1 MQNTLKVI
9 IRIILL
15 PCALILHL
23 IPHIIGLTVNLY
35 RWVKYGGEFITY
47 KGDDRAAMA
56 KIYYELKK
64 QQDVLKVPSDNIE
77 YVEGWKEG
85 FKKAEE
91 IFKPKT
97 K

>member
-1 MQNTLKVI
+1 MQNILKVI

-47 KGDDRAAMA
+47 KGDDRAAMS
-56 KIYYELKK
+56 KIFDELKNNK
-64 QQDVLKVPSDNIE
+64 NETKMVQN
-77 YVEGWKEG
+77 EGINTHG
-85 FKKAEE
+85 
-91 IFKPKT
+91 T
-97 K
+97 LR

>member
-1 MQNTLKVI
+1 MKNILKVL

-15 PCALILHL
+15 PCAFILHL

-56 KIYYELKK
+56 KIFDQLKK
-64 QQDVLKVPSDNIE
+64 QNNEK
-77 YVEGWKEG
+77 
-85 FKKAEE
+85 
-91 IFKPKT
+91 
-97 K
+97 

>member
-1 MQNTLKVI
+1 MQYILKVI

-35 RWVKYGGEFITY
+35 RWVKYGGEFVTY
-47 KGDDRAAMA
+47 KGDDRAAMS
-56 KIYYELKK
+56 KIYEEIKK
-64 QQDVLKVPSDNIE
+64 QQDIPNDLIIE
-77 YVEGWKEG
+77 KYKKGWMDG
-85 FKKAEE
+85 FSEAQD
-91 IFKPKT
+91 FLNSLKT